1 MAFSYLDENNLG
13 KKYQDA
19 KDYTERITKPFP
31 EWERIAN
38 NLPSEQRDK
47 RYSDVTDGT
56 TSSVVRKRGKRVV
69 QQIPTGKIDPVSESD
84 WLPIV
89 AEDIFLNH
97 ILPYANLD
105 FDFIQKN
112 WQIIE
117 NGEKFGGTAIYVPM
131 VDHDGVLGPDMSLPY
146 WADAFIP
153 EGYKS
158 ANATK
163 YRFLRS
169 WWTEDDVD
177 YQIAEEERLKEEDP
191 EFESTW
197 DLKALESIKK
207 KFTNKDDDEQTPT
220 ERDREGTPEGI
231 EVVLALQEGKGA
243 TFYTFHPS
251 DDDESEYDV
260 TILRRKINKHPGGKM
275 PLFWYFADTDGY
287 NPLGR
292 STVEL
297 IGPLQNL
304 IDTDMQMYQWNR
316 ALMLAPPLNVYGSG
330 AKKISYAPNAIN
342 RITDP
347 NGKVEALNVDTSAV
361 VNYPDIYGL
370 QKSQLLNL
378 VSSPDTSISAE
389 IGNPGFGKTPAAIN
403 AQAQTISA
411 DDNYVRKN
419 YEAAFEMW
427 AEMAINLYFAERKG
441 VDVIQLQKETVEALK
456 KLADDGKFDMSL
468 INDHNEIMID
478 FDTATPAL
486 KFRVDASTSKM
497 KDDASQ
503 SEVLTALLQTL
514 ESSQILAQ
522 TVPQEKVLAAW
533 NAIVSNSGV
542 ENPEDLRIDI
552 EEWQE
557 QMMQQQMMAE
567 QQMAQQAIQ
576 EQQMAEQQMQAIPE
590 AELARPDQEEVDA
603 VTAELRSLGVPE
615 ELIAEAQEMLDKGY
629 TADEVLMSIQ
639 GVMAN
644 AGR

>member
-1 MAFSYLDENNLG
+1 MAFSYLDESNLG

-19 KDYTERITKPFP
+19 KDYTETLTKPFQ

-38 NLPSEQRDK
+38 NLPSDQRDK

-56 TSSVVRKRGKRVV
+56 TASVVRKRGKRVV
-69 QQIPTGKIDPVSESD
+69 QQLPTGKVDPIADLD

-89 AEDIFLNH
+89 AEDIFTNH

-105 FDFIQKN
+105 FDFIQKT
-112 WQIIE
+112 WQLIE
-117 NGEKFGGTAIYVPM
+117 NGEKFGGCATYVP
-131 VDHDGVLGPDMSLPY
+131 VVEHDGMFTPDLTLPY
-146 WADAFIP
+146 WADVFIP

-158 ANATK
+158 ANSTP

-177 YQIAEEERLKEEDP
+177 NQIEEEKRLKEEDP

-197 DLKALESIKK
+197 DIKALESIKK
-207 KFTNKDDDEQTPT
+207 KFTAKDDDEQTPT

-231 EVVLALQEGKGA
+231 EVVLAVQEGIGA
-243 TFYTFHPS
+243 TFYTFCPAG
-251 DDDESEYDV
+251 DDEDDKEF
-260 TILRRKINKHPGGKM
+260 TILRRKENRHPAGKM

-316 ALMLAPPLNVYGSG
+316 ALMLAPPLNVYGNG

-342 RITDP
+342 RVTDP
-347 NGKVEALNVDTSAV
+347 NGKVEALNVDTSAI
-361 VNYPDIYGL
+361 VNYPNLYGL

-378 VSSPDTSISAE
+378 VSSPDSSISAE
-389 IGNPGFGKTPAAIN
+389 VGNPGFSKTHAGVEQQNAIV
-403 AQAQTISA
+403 SA

-419 YEAAFEMW
+419 FEAWYEHW
-427 AEMAINLYFAERKG
+427 AEYAINSYFAERKG
-441 VDVIQLQKETVEALK
+441 VDAIQLQQETVDELT
-456 KLADDGKFDMSL
+456 KLAEKGKFDMSMV
-468 INDHNEIMID
+468 NDHNEILMD

-497 KDDASQ
+497 KDDVSQ
-503 SEVLTALLQTL
+503 SEILVGLLQTL
-514 ESSQILAQ
+514 ESSQILAS
-522 TVPQEKVLAAW
+522 TVPQDKILATW
-533 NAIVSNSGV
+533 NAIVANSGV

-552 EEWQE
+552 EEW
-557 QMMQQQMMAE
+557 MQQQQMLAE
-567 QQMAQQAIQ
+567 QQAAQEAQVA
-576 EQQMAEQQMQAIPE
+576 QMIPE
-590 AELARPDQEEVDA
+590 GEVVRPDQAEVDA
-603 VTAELRSLGVPE
+603 VANELRSLGVPE
-615 ELIAEAQEMLDKGY
+615 ELIVSAQDMLDRGY
-629 TADEVLMSIQ
+629 TAEDVLMSIQ
-639 GVMAN
+639 GVMN
-644 AGR
+644 G

>member
-1 MAFSYLDENNLG
+1 MAFSYLDEDNLG

-19 KDYTERITKPFP
+19 KEYTETITKPFQ

-38 NLPSEQRDK
+38 NLPSDQRDK

-89 AEDIFLNH
+89 AEDILLTH
-97 ILPYANLD
+97 IIPYANLD

-112 WQIIE
+112 WQMIE
-117 NGEKFGGTAIYVPM
+117 NGEVFGGTAIYVPT
-131 VDHDGVLGPDMSLPY
+131 VDHDGVLTPDMSLPY
-146 WADAFIP
+146 WADVFIP

-158 ANATK
+158 ANATP

-177 YQIAEEERLKEEDP
+177 WQIAEDKRLRELDP
-191 EFESTW
+191 EYEPTW
-197 DLKALESIKK
+197 DIKGLESIKK
-207 KFTNKDDDEQTPT
+207 KFTKKDSDEQTPT

-231 EVVLALQEGKGA
+231 EVVLAVQEGVGA
-243 TFYTFHPS
+243 PFYTFHPS
-251 DDDESEYDV
+251 DDDESDSEV
-260 TILRRKINKHPGGKM
+260 TILRKKTNKHPAGKM
-275 PLFWYFADTDGY
+275 PVFWYFADTNGY

-297 IGPLQNL
+297 IGPIQNL

-342 RITDP
+342 RVTDP
-347 NGKVEALNVDTSAV
+347 NGKIEALDVDTSAV

-403 AQAQTISA
+403 AQAATISV

-441 VDVIQLQKETVEALK
+441 VDKIQLQKETVAELQ
-456 KLADDGKFDMSL
+456 KLADKGLFDPSL
-468 INDHNEIMID
+468 INEKNEILID

-503 SEVLTALLQTL
+503 SEVLTALLTTL
-514 ESSQILAQ
+514 ESSQILAS
-522 TVPQEKVLAAW
+522 TVPQEKILAAW
-533 NAIVSNSGV
+533 NAIVANSGV
-542 ENPEDLRIDI
+542 ENPEDLKVDI
-552 EEWQE
+552 EEWQ
-557 QMMQQQMMAE
+557 QMMEQQMLQQQEQMMAE
-567 QQMAQQAIQ
+567 QQ
-576 EQQMAEQQMQAIPE
+576 AIP
-590 AELARPDQEEVDA
+590 ATRPDQVEVDA
-603 VTAELRSLGVPE
+603 VANELRAIGVPE
-615 ELIAEAQEMLDKGY
+615 DLITEAQDMLDKGY
-629 TADEVLMSIQ
+629 SADDVLMSIQ
-639 GVMAN
+639 GVMN
-644 AGR
+644 G